1 MDATKKIFFSFNIAV
16 ASVQEAHIRQGPR
29 MQLLHLPFI
38 ARSSNPVQCTPK
50 QGRTTAPRPSG
61 GPYQVLSEDEKGLG
75 EVQIQEDLVQLSRS
89 EEGPRRSQKQR
100 PVMTATNINRK
111 NDIILHS

>member
-1 MDATKKIFFSFNIAV
+1 M
-16 ASVQEAHIRQGPR
+16 
-29 MQLLHLPFI
+29 
-38 ARSSNPVQCTPK
+38 
-50 QGRTTAPRPSG
+50 
-61 GPYQVLSEDEKGLG
+61 LSEDEKGLG